1 MMRAC
6 CRAARGETVSAPSP
20 NTEAAIGGT
29 RRKWTPRITSLW
41 LLVPALGFL
50 AVFFAYPLASI
61 VLRSF
66 DGGASGL
73 TLEHY
78 STFFTVPVYPRILWQ
93 TIEISLLTTILCV
106 LVGYPLAYV
115 MANSSPAVRNV
126 MLLMVMLPFMTSV
139 LVRTYG
145 WMVILRPTGLLNH
158 VAQLFGLPAVE
169 LLYNRPGMLIG
180 LVYTMTPYV
189 VLTLYSVM
197 RGIDGRLVAVARSLG
212 ASGWSAF
219 WRIYFPLSLPG
230 VAGASLLVFILSS
243 GFYITPRLM
252 GGDRDQLLASIIA
265 YQVDVLLNFE
275 FASAIAVILLAI
287 TLVCF
292 GIYARAVGLKQ
303 LLTSRT

>member
-1 MMRAC
+1 MPVSFRVAGDEQMNASSPSIAVSDSAALRA
-6 CRAARGETVSAPSP
+6 RPFRV
-20 NTEAAIGGT
+20 
-29 RRKWTPRITSLW
+29 TSLW
-41 LLVPALGFL
+41 LLLPALGFL

-66 DGGASGL
+66 DGGDSGL
-73 TLEHY
+73 TLAHY
-78 STFFTVPVYPRILWQ
+78 STFFTVPVYLRILWQ
-93 TIEISLLTTILCV
+93 TIEISLLTTALCV

-115 MANSSPAVRNV
+115 MAGSSSSVRNV
-126 MLLMVMLPFMTSV
+126 MLLMVTLPFMTSV

-145 WMVILRPTGLLNH
+145 WMVILRPTGLMNF
-158 VAQLFGLPAVE
+158 VAESLGLPTVD
-169 LLYNRPGMLIG
+169 LLYNRSGMLIG

-212 ASGWSAF
+212 ASSWSAF

-275 FASAIAVILLAI
+275 FASAIAVILLVI

-292 GIYARAVGLKQ
+292 GVYARAVGLKQ
-303 LLTSRT
+303 LLTSRS

>member
-1 MMRAC
+1 MSGRVPDAAAADIGKARAF
-6 CRAARGETVSAPSP
+6 RV
-20 NTEAAIGGT
+20 
-29 RRKWTPRITSLW
+29 TSLW
-41 LLVPALGFL
+41 LLLPALGFL
-50 AVFFAYPLASI
+50 AVFFAYPLAAV

-66 DGGASGL
+66 EGADAGL

-78 STFFTVPVYPRILWQ
+78 RGFFSVPVYMRILWQ
-93 TIEISLLTTILCV
+93 TIEISLMTTVLCV
-106 LVGYPLAYV
+106 LLGYPLAYV
-115 MANSSPAVRNV
+115 MANSSRTVRNV

-158 VAQLFGLPAVE
+158 VAELLGLPAFD
-169 LLYNRPGMLIG
+169 LLYNRSGMLIG
-180 LVYTMTPYV
+180 LVYTMVPYV

-197 RGIDGRLVAVARSLG
+197 RGIDGRLVSVAHSLG
-212 ASGWSAF
+212 AGAWSAF
-219 WRIYFPLSLPG
+219 WRVYFPLSLPG

-275 FASAIAVILLAI
+275 FAAAIAVILLVI
-287 TLVCF
+287 TLICF
-292 GIYARAVGLKQ
+292 GVYARMVGLKQ
-303 LLTSRT
+303 LLTSRA